1 MVSCEHLVN
10 TGYEIERR
18 HRKRIMDL
26 KEDRRRTTE
35 PEKRKENT
43 AERFFR
49 QSLERVRALRI
60 NKSVLIF
67 GAAVILVVLAALYLH
82 FRVSREYDILST
94 SQNEDTQSSAYVCLG
109 RNLLK
114 FGNEGVSLLDQSQ
127 QVIWNQTYEMTEPNA
142 DVSGDYAV
150 IYDKNGTSMYV
161 VQAEKPIGAIQ
172 VKFPV
177 LEAKVARNGAVAA
190 ILEDGEKTWI
200 NYYASDG
207 SLIAENQTSME
218 NPGYPEDLAVSP
230 NGESILV
237 SYFQLENGIVSSY
250 VACYNFS
257 DEGQNQVDNIVAGFT
272 YDNIL
277 VPQIVWINETTA
289 VAFRE
294 NGFSVYD
301 GSGVPKERVAKE
313 VEGEIV
319 STFYNDK
326 YIGLVFQEGE
336 EDEKYTL
343 KLYDISGKERV
354 SQGFDLEYSS
364 IGISGDR
371 LILYNDTHISMY
383 NLNGTLKFDSDIDE
397 GAVKYIFQAASNRY
411 ILVSENGIHTIKT
424 K

>member
-1 MVSCEHLVN
+1 ME
-10 TGYEIERR
+10 
-18 HRKRIMDL
+18 L
-26 KEDRRRTTE
+26 KEHRRRKAE
-35 PEKRKENT
+35 PEQVKENRII
-43 AERFFR
+43 EFFKR
-49 QSLERVRALRI
+49 NLERLKALRI
-60 NKSVLIF
+60 KRSVLIF
-67 GAAVILVVLAALYLH
+67 GAAVILVIIAAVYLQ
-82 FRVSREYDILST
+82 FRVSREYDILSS
-94 SQNEDTQSSAYVCLG
+94 SQNEDTQSSKYISLG

-127 QVIWNQTYEMTEPNA
+127 QVLWNQTYEMTDPA
-142 DVSGDYAV
+142 VDVSGDYAV

-161 VQAEKPIGAIQ
+161 VQEERAVGAID
-172 VKFPV
+172 VKFPIRK
-177 LEAKVARNGAVAA
+177 AKAAQNGAVAA
-190 ILEDGEKTWI
+190 ILEDGEKTWV

-218 NPGYPEDLAVSP
+218 NPGYPVDLAVAP

-250 VACYNFS
+250 VACYNFG
-257 DEGQNQVDNIVAGFT
+257 DEGQNQVDNLVTGFT

-294 NGFSVYD
+294 DGFSVYD
-301 GSGVPKERVAKE
+301 GSGVPKERVTHE
-313 VEGEIV
+313 VDGEIV

-326 YIGLVFQEGE
+326 YIGLVFQGTE

-343 KLYDISGKERV
+343 KLYDVSGKERV
-354 SQGFDLEYSS
+354 SRGFDLEYIS
-364 IGISGDR
+364 ISISGDR
-371 LILYNDTHISMY
+371 IILYNDTHVSMY
-383 NLNGTLKFDSDIDE
+383 NLNGTLKFDSDIEE
-397 GAVKYIFQAASNRY
+397 GAVKYICQTASNRY